1 MRLVRPAP
9 RSASVPVVPDAAQRR
24 VVDHP
29 GGPLLVLAG
38 PGTGKTATVVEVVA
52 ARVVAGLDPES
63 VLVLTF
69 SRRAAGELRDRL
81 AARLR
86 RTTTEPRART
96 FHSYA
101 FGLLRRDAVRRGA
114 PEPRLLPAADADLAL
129 RELLAGRR
137 VDAGGGGTVRVRP
150 PVPWPAGLVRASTT
164 AGFATEVHDLLSRA
178 AERGVGPLE
187 LAELAASAGRDDWAA
202 AADLAAEY
210 EAGASLTGVAWTEAA
225 TLVRDA
231 VDLLAAD
238 PAALAAERS
247 ARRLVVVD
255 EFQDCDPAQVELLH
269 LIAGDGADLVAV
281 GDPDQAIYAFRGSDR
296 SVVEDFPARFA
307 TVAGPAP
314 VLALA
319 TSRRAGA
326 RLLGVSRVVAARIA
340 GRTAHRDL
348 VPAEGLA
355 PGSAEVAV
363 HASPAAEREWLAGR
377 LRAAALR
384 QGLGWS
390 QMAVVVRTGAQ
401 LGPVR
406 RALRAAGIP
415 VTAASDPV
423 PVASRPA
430 ARDLVLLAELAL
442 GAASPPGPV
451 AGAPRAD
458 TVLELLTGPFGR
470 LDAVAVRRVQTALA
484 GASTG
489 SAGVLDAAFGD
500 PSGPAAGAVRRA
512 DARAGRLL
520 DLVAV
525 GVAAA
530 AGPAVDPGAL
540 LWALWEAS
548 GRARSWTDDALRGGP
563 AGSVADRHLDAVVT
577 LFDAVERYS
586 EEHVGAGA
594 GEFLEAVTGRALPDA
609 AERPAGAAADA
620 RGAVA
625 VLTAHASKG
634 LQWPLVAVVG
644 VQERVWPD
652 LRSRPDLL
660 GQRDLLRWAG
670 PAAPAGPSGPAGRTG
685 TEPAAHVRAV
695 LDRTEALAEERRLF
709 YVACTRASTHLV
721 LSAVDDRD
729 DTPSRFLTELTN
741 ADPSLRAGD
750 LAAASL
756 DTSALVAALRRV
768 VCDEAGAGTGA
779 GTGAGA
785 GRRRAAAHQLARLAS
800 AGVPGAAPEQWWAR
814 TTVSDARPRLAPD
827 QEAVLSPSR
836 VEDIGVCQLRWF
848 LTQAGGQRA
857 TTRAQRV
864 GTLVHALAEKVARR
878 ELTSDDLPARLEL
891 ESTALGLGT
900 GWVDRVD
907 RDRLVATVDVLASWF
922 RTQAALGRVVVD
934 AELSISHEVQTPD
947 GPVRLTGRVDLV
959 DASPADGLRRVVDF
973 KTGRTA
979 KGVPEAESDLQ
990 LATYQVAIGA
1000 GGPTGGAVLVYL
1012 ARPATDGSPTVRTQ
1026 PGLDGAVPAWL
1037 GEALTVAGSVVRA
1050 GEFTATPSA
1059 VCERCSVRTSCPAQ
1073 PSGAQVTA

>member
-1 MRLVRPAP
+1 MRLVRPAR
-9 RSASVPVVPDAAQRR
+9 RSQAPPVVPDAAQRR
-24 VVDHP
+24 VLDHP

-52 ARVVAGLDPES
+52 ARVAAGLDPES

-86 RTTTEPRART
+86 RTTTEPLART

-137 VDAGGGGTVRVRP
+137 VDAAGGGTVRVRP
-150 PVPWPAGLVRASTT
+150 PVPWPPSLVRASTT

-187 LAELAASAGRDDWAA
+187 LAELATSAGRDDWAA

-231 VDLLAAD
+231 VDLLTAD
-238 PAALAAERS
+238 PAALTAERS

-269 LIAGDGADLVAV
+269 LVAGGGADLVAV

-296 SVVEDFPARFA
+296 SVVDDFATRFA
-307 TVAGPAP
+307 TAAGQAP

-319 TSRRAGA
+319 TSRRAGS
-326 RLLGVSRVVAARIA
+326 RLLEVSRAVASRIPGPA
-340 GRTAHRDL
+340 GHRLL
-348 VPAEGLA
+348 VPAGGLA

-384 QGLGWS
+384 EGLGWS

-406 RALRAAGIP
+406 RALRAAGVP

-430 ARDLVLLAELAL
+430 ARDLLLLAELAL
-442 GAASPPGPV
+442 GAACAREPVVGGPREPV
-451 AGAPRAD
+451 VDASRSE

-484 GASTG
+484 GASAG

-500 PSGPAAGAVRRA
+500 PSGPAADLVRQA
-512 DARAGRLL
+512 DARAGRLV
-520 DLVAV
+520 DLVAA

-530 AGPAVDPGAL
+530 TGSTVDPGAL

-548 GRARSWTDDALRGGP
+548 GRARSWTEDALRGGP

-594 GEFLEAVTGRALPDA
+594 REFLEAVTGRALPDA

-660 GQRDLLRWAG
+660 GQRALLRWAG
-670 PAAPAGPSGPAGRTG
+670 PAGPAGLAGPAG
-685 TEPAAHVRAV
+685 TEPAPHVRAV

-709 YVACTRASTHLV
+709 YVACTRASAQLV

-729 DTPSRFLTELTN
+729 DTPSRFLTELT
-741 ADPSLRAGD
+741 AAYPALSATD

-756 DTSALVAALRRV
+756 DTSALVASLRRV
-768 VCDEAGAGTGA
+768 VCDQAEAGML
-779 GTGAGA
+779 
-785 GRRRAAAHQLARLAS
+785 RRRAAAHQLARLAS

-814 TTVSDARPRLAPD
+814 TTVSDARPRLDPD
-827 QEAVLSPSR
+827 EEAVLSPSR

-848 LTQAGGQRA
+848 LIQAGGQRA
-857 TTRAQRV
+857 TSRAQRV

-878 ELTSDDLPARLEL
+878 ELTPDDLPARLEV

-907 RDRLVATVDVLASWF
+907 RNRLVETVDQLASWF
-922 RTQAALGRVVVD
+922 RAQAAQGRVIVD

-947 GPVRLTGRVDLV
+947 GAVRLTGRVDLV
-959 DASPADGLRRVVDF
+959 DEAPEDRLRRVVDF

-979 KGVPEAESDLQ
+979 KKEAEAAQDLQ
-990 LATYQVAIGA
+990 LATYQVALGD

-1012 ARPATDGSPTVRTQ
+1012 AKSRKDGSPTVRTQ
-1026 PGLDGAVPAWL
+1026 PGFDGTVPDWL
-1037 GEALTVAGSVVRA
+1037 GEALAVAGSVVRA

-1059 VCERCSVRTSCPAQ
+1059 VCEHCSVRTSCPAQ